1 MGQTKL
7 KFFFQQK
14 IYIYI
19 YLFLSVWVLF
29 CKELI
34 TSFILRFNIC
44 YSIASFFESISLL
57 VTINIK
63 CVPFSLLVLL
73 LCFAYPCCL
82 FFWIPLEKLNYI
94 EILIAV

>member
-1 MGQTKL
+1 M
-7 KFFFQQK
+7 
-14 IYIYI
+14 
-19 YLFLSVWVLF
+19 LF

-82 FFWIPLEKLNYI
+82 FFLDSFRKI
-94 EILIAV
+94 ELH